1 MSGHSHW
8 ATIKR
13 AKGAADAK
21 KGKIFSK
28 LGKEITIVVKAKG
41 GNPDNN
47 PTLRTLIAK
56 AKAAQMPNDNIE
68 RAIKKGT
75 GELESAEMVDCQY
88 EGIKNGT
95 AIVVH
100 VLTDNK
106 NRAAAEVG
114 SVFKKNGIELA
125 KPGSASR
132 LFDKLGQVMIPAA
145 DGLTED
151 KVMEVALEAGAEDV
165 LVEDGGFTV
174 KTQPNDFVAVSDAIK
189 AAGIAIDEENS
200 NVGLVPN
207 MTNPVSDVA
216 VAKAINKF
224 VEMLEDAENGLQKGD
239 DVMPLVEDS
248 FAKCPNVSLEQGIL
262 EKTDGVDVM
271 LARFGWSD
279 IGTWD
284 ALYDVLMERC
294 GYIRALQEKDTP
306 ENQSRIENVGELKS
320 NILSFIKETGDSS
333 LNGFLD
339 EVALYTDLDTMDADA
354 DCVVMMTIHSAKGL
368 EFPVVFLVGAEEGL
382 FPGTRSI
389 GEPEEMEEERRL
401 CYVAITRAEKKLYI
415 TCAQQR
421 MIFGRTSSNRVSR
434 FVEEIPPEH
443 IEKGYVPRGYG
454 YAAPPRGFRAS
465 VGRPQQPKP
474 PIRPVITPATAK
486 AAPPAFHKGDMVQ
499 HKSFGLGMIT
509 AMTPMGGDFLVEI
522 AFDGVGTKRLML
534 NAAAKLM
541 QKA

>member
-21 KGKIFSK
+21 KGKVFSK

-125 KPGSASR
+125 K
-132 LFDKLGQVMIPAA
+132 
-145 DGLTED
+145 
-151 KVMEVALEAGAEDV
+151 VMEVALEAGAEDV

-224 VEMLEDAENGLQKGD
+224 VEMLEDLEDTQ
-239 DVMPLVEDS
+239 DVYT
-248 FAKCPNVSLEQGIL
+248 N
-262 EKTDGVDVM
+262 
-271 LARFGWSD
+271 
-279 IGTWD
+279 
-284 ALYDVLMERC
+284 ME
-294 GYIRALQEKDTP
+294 T
-306 ENQSRIENVGELKS
+306 
-320 NILSFIKETGDSS
+320 T
-333 LNGFLD
+333 D
-339 EVALYTDLDTMDADA
+339 EVDAAL
-354 DCVVMMTIHSAKGL
+354 
-368 EFPVVFLVGAEEGL
+368 EAEG
-382 FPGTRSI
+382 
-389 GEPEEMEEERRL
+389 
-401 CYVAITRAEKKLYI
+401 
-415 TCAQQR
+415 
-421 MIFGRTSSNRVSR
+421 
-434 FVEEIPPEH
+434 
-443 IEKGYVPRGYG
+443 
-454 YAAPPRGFRAS
+454 
-465 VGRPQQPKP
+465 
-474 PIRPVITPATAK
+474 
-486 AAPPAFHKGDMVQ
+486 
-499 HKSFGLGMIT
+499 
-509 AMTPMGGDFLVEI
+509 
-522 AFDGVGTKRLML
+522 
-534 NAAAKLM
+534 
-541 QKA
+541 

>member
-165 LVEDGGFTV
+165 LVE
-174 KTQPNDFVAVSDAIK
+174 VSDAIK

-224 VEMLEDAENGLQKGD
+224 VEMLEDLEDTQ
-239 DVMPLVEDS
+239 DVYT
-248 FAKCPNVSLEQGIL
+248 N
-262 EKTDGVDVM
+262 
-271 LARFGWSD
+271 
-279 IGTWD
+279 
-284 ALYDVLMERC
+284 ME
-294 GYIRALQEKDTP
+294 T
-306 ENQSRIENVGELKS
+306 
-320 NILSFIKETGDSS
+320 T
-333 LNGFLD
+333 D
-339 EVALYTDLDTMDADA
+339 EVDAAL
-354 DCVVMMTIHSAKGL
+354 
-368 EFPVVFLVGAEEGL
+368 EAEG
-382 FPGTRSI
+382 
-389 GEPEEMEEERRL
+389 
-401 CYVAITRAEKKLYI
+401 
-415 TCAQQR
+415 
-421 MIFGRTSSNRVSR
+421 
-434 FVEEIPPEH
+434 
-443 IEKGYVPRGYG
+443 
-454 YAAPPRGFRAS
+454 
-465 VGRPQQPKP
+465 
-474 PIRPVITPATAK
+474 
-486 AAPPAFHKGDMVQ
+486 
-499 HKSFGLGMIT
+499 
-509 AMTPMGGDFLVEI
+509 
-522 AFDGVGTKRLML
+522 
-534 NAAAKLM
+534 
-541 QKA
+541 